1 MKAKFKIGKE
11 TKIKDKDLVRDVINQ
26 MRDEDNLESVISTL
40 GAINH
45 IFTFGD
51 KIPGDE
57 IGRLQRIPREI
68 RFHKIIGRMTIEVTC
83 MDFKYNVCTSMLVKG
98 KIDGKEAIAEVYN
111 YAEWKD
117 GWLVFEEEDES
128 TRQLHAQAI
137 YFLDK

>member
-1 MKAKFKIGKE
+1 MKAKFTIGKE

-40 GAINH
+40 GVINH

-68 RFHKIIGRMTIEVTC
+68 RFHKIIGKMTIEVTYL
-83 MDFKYNVCTSMLVKG
+83 DFKYNICASMLVEG
-98 KIDGKEAIAEVYN
+98 RIDGKEAIAKVNN

-117 GWLVFEEEDES
+117 GWLVFEEENEA
-128 TRQLHAQAI
+128 TRQLHALAI
-137 YFLDK
+137 YFLEK